1 MYPITIVK
9 DRYGGTYSGG
19 AFLAFNL
26 SCEEIPLEIDADD
39 VTCCKFW
46 KNTKIKV
53 GKGAT
58 PDEALDD
65 LYPDWLGD
73 EIL

>member
-26 SCEEIPLEIDADD
+26 PCEEIPLEIDADD
-39 VTCCKFW
+39 VTCYKFW
-46 KNTKIKV
+46 KDTKIEV

-58 PDEALDD
+58 PDEGLNNLD
-65 LYPDWLGD
+65 PNWLN
-73 EIL
+73 ELL

>member
-26 SCEEIPLEIDADD
+26 PCEEIPLEIDADD
-39 VTCCKFW
+39 VTCYKFW

-58 PDEALDD
+58 PDEALND
-65 LYPDWLGD
+65 LDSNWLED
-73 EIL
+73 ELL

>member
-9 DRYGGTYSGG
+9 DRYGGTYSG

-26 SCEEIPLEIDADD
+26 PCEEIPLEIDADD
-39 VTCCKFW
+39 VTCYKFW
-46 KNTKIKV
+46 KDTKIEV

-58 PDEALDD
+58 PDEALNN
-65 LYPDWLGD
+65 LAPNWLN
-73 EIL
+73 ELL

>member
-9 DRYGGTYSGG
+9 DRYGSTYSGG

-26 SCEEIPLEIDADD
+26 PCEEIPLEIDADD
-39 VTCCKFW
+39 VTCYKFW
-46 KNTKIKV
+46 KDAKIEV

-58 PDEALDD
+58 PDEALNNLD
-65 LYPDWLGD
+65 PNWLN
-73 EIL
+73 ELL